1 LVVPVMQTIIFG
13 VALDTQVE
21 HIPTVVLD
29 LDGRRASRELIE
41 AFVNTRQF
49 HIVEH
54 AHDRDAFQ
62 GFLTS
67 GRARVGVI
75 IPPYYSERL
84 LQGEQVQVQVLID
97 GSECHGPSACVIYVP
112 QRSAVDWTFPI
123 DVTGVVLLARRKS
136 RSRFLP
142 FGDADRHAAVKAL
155 RNVGMEEFASVQISR
170 LSGGQQQRV
179 FLARALIQNGDV
191 YLLDEPFTGV
201 DVPTQEI
208 VVDVLHDLASRGKT
222 IVYAT
227 HDLYQAFRSSDRV
240 LLLNRSVIADG
251 PPSGVVTEANLRATF
266 GGRSSIFDLVDL
278 GKEAVAR

>member
-1 LVVPVMQTIIFG
+1 MRVLAGILAPSHGRFLV
-13 VALDTQVE
+13 
-21 HIPTVVLD
+21 
-29 LDGRRASRELIE
+29 DGAES
-41 AFVNTRQF
+41 
-49 HIVEH
+49 
-54 AHDRDAFQ
+54 
-62 GFLTS
+62 
-67 GRARVGVI
+67 
-75 IPPYYSERL
+75 
-84 LQGEQVQVQVLID
+84 
-97 GSECHGPSACVIYVP
+97 HGPNPCIIYVP

-123 DVTGVVLLARRKS
+123 DVTEVVLLARRKA

-142 FGDADRHAAVKAL
+142 YGEPDRVAARDAL
-155 RNVGMEEFASVQISR
+155 RQVGMDQFAGVQISR

-208 VVDVLHDLASRGKT
+208 VVDVLHGLAAQGKT

-240 LLLNRSVIADG
+240 ILLNRTVIADG
-251 PPSGVVTEANLRATF
+251 PPNDVATEANLRATF
-266 GGRSSIFDLVDL
+266 GGRASIFDLVDL

>member
-1 LVVPVMQTIIFG
+1 MSAAPFVPSVRIQCEGLSVHFG
-13 VALDTQVE
+13 DRSALESIDLALSPGEIVALVGPNGAGKSTLMR
-21 HIPTVVLD
+21 VLAGI
-29 LDGRRASRELIE
+29 LPPSHGR
-41 AFVNTRQF
+41 
-49 HIVEH
+49 
-54 AHDRDAFQ
+54 
-62 GFLTS
+62 
-67 GRARVGVI
+67 
-75 IPPYYSERL
+75 
-84 LQGEQVQVQVLID
+84 VLID